1 MKESS
6 LHLPLLELTEAHSPE
21 ALKRKRIAIQQQ
33 LYTSLPDTDIREW
46 VKTVNDMHDAIM
58 QQAVTICEQQLL
70 EAGYGPPPVA
80 YSFIVFGS
88 AGRLEQTLWS
98 DQDNGLIISDE
109 QHEQKE
115 RYFQTFGSKLADIL
129 EQLGYEKCQGKVM
142 CSEPLWRKTLQQ
154 WQTQLDGWRKE
165 LSWEPVRNWII
176 ASDMRHI
183 AGDDQLSQRWMHH
196 FYDGL
201 RETPELSAAIL
212 RNTVRHKATLN
223 VLGQIVPERFGEH
236 AGDFD
241 VKYGIYIPL
250 VNASRFLA
258 LQNGIYESSTLKRLE
273 RLIQL
278 EAASLALLEMMQDA
292 FRTSLRM
299 RNSTPVREVDDGL
312 YESSGFMLQK
322 DWRQK
327 PFFHELRESLGIV
340 KKAHRVLQ
348 RQLRFLERRRL

>member
-1 MKESS
+1 MKKPS

-21 ALKRKRIAIQQQ
+21 ALKQKRIVIQQQ

-46 VKTVNDMHDAIM
+46 VKTVNEMHDAIM

-115 RYFQTFGSKLADIL
+115 RYFQAFGSALADML

-154 WQTQLDGWRKE
+154 WQAQLDEWRQE

-183 AGDDQLSQRWMHH
+183 AGDEQLSQRWIHH

-201 RETPELSAAIL
+201 QETPELSAAIL

-258 LQNGIYESSTLKRLE
+258 LQNGIRESSTLKRLE

-299 RNSTPVREVDDGL
+299 RNSTPIREIDGGL

>member
-1 MKESS
+1 MKKTS
-6 LHLPLLELTEAHSPE
+6 LNLPLLELTDAVCPE
-21 ALKRKRIAIQQQ
+21 SLKTKRIMIQKQ
-33 LYTSLPDTDIREW
+33 LYAALSESDIREW
-46 VKTVNDMHDAIM
+46 VATVNDMHDRIM
-58 QQAVTICEQQLL
+58 RQAVTICEQQLV

-88 AGRLEQTLWS
+88 AGRCEQTLWS

-115 RYFQTFGSKLADIL
+115 RYFEAFGSRLADIL
-129 EQLGYEKCQGKVM
+129 EQVGYEKCQGKVM
-142 CSEPLWRKTLQQ
+142 CSEPMWRKTLQA
-154 WQTQLDGWRKE
+154 WQQQLDSWREE

-176 ASDMRHI
+176 ASDMRHM
-183 AGDDQLSQRWMHH
+183 AGDQELAQRWQAH
-196 FYDGL
+196 FYAGL
-201 RETPELSAAIL
+201 KETPAMSAAIL

-258 LQNGIYESSTLKRLE
+258 VQNGIYESSTLKRLD

-278 EAASLALLEMMQDA
+278 EAASLALLEMMQEA
-292 FRTSLRM
+292 FLTALRM
-299 RNSTPVREVDDGL
+299 RNSTPVKEEDGL
-312 YESSGFMLQK
+312 YISTGFMLQK

-340 KKAHRVLQ
+340 KKAHRELQ

>member
-1 MKESS
+1 MKKTS
-6 LHLPLLELTEAHSPE
+6 LDLPLLELTDAVCPDL
-21 ALKRKRIAIQQQ
+21 LKTKRVLMQKQ
-33 LYTSLPDTDIREW
+33 LYASLSESDIREW
-46 VKTVNDMHDAIM
+46 VAVVNNMHDGIM
-58 QQAVTICEQQLL
+58 RQAVTICEQQLV

-88 AGRLEQTLWS
+88 AGRCEQTLWS

-115 RYFQTFGSKLADIL
+115 RYFEAFGRHLADIL
-129 EQLGYEKCQGKVM
+129 EQVGYEKCQGKVM
-142 CSEPLWRKTLQQ
+142 CSEPMWRKTLHD
-154 WQTQLDGWRKE
+154 WQRQLDSWREE

-176 ASDMRHI
+176 ASDMRHM
-183 AGDDQLSQRWMHH
+183 AGDQELADRWQAH
-196 FYDGL
+196 FYAGL
-201 RETPELSAAIL
+201 KETPALSAAIL
-212 RNTVRHKATLN
+212 NNTVRHKATLN

-258 LQNGIYESSTLKRLE
+258 VQSGIHESSTLKRLE

-278 EAASLALLEMMQDA
+278 EAASLALLEMMQEA
-292 FRTSLRM
+292 FLTALRM
-299 RNSTPVREVDDGL
+299 RNSTPVKEEEDGL
-312 YESSGFMLQK
+312 YLSTGFMLQK